1 MAYLLYIGRRL
12 LAAVPVLLGTTVQ
25 FVRGRVLKDTGRDV
39 EPQTLPD
46 GQPFIERRK
55 RDEL

>member
-1 MAYLLYIGRRL
+1 VSVWAL
-12 LAAVPVLLGTTVQ
+12 LLGVTVS
-25 FVRGRVLKDTGRDV
+25 FIRGRVLKETGREV
-39 EPQTLPD
+39 EPKSLPD